1 MKKLFLVATLCLSTS
16 AIAENWVA
24 LGLLTTQVKGSAA
37 KVEFVQVG
45 DFESREACLAMV
57 KSESMSSDYIAARN
71 GTNTR
76 LPEIQ
81 WNFDA
86 NCWLKRSD

>member
-16 AIAENWVA
+16 AMAENWVA

-37 KVEFVQVG
+37 KVEFVQV
-45 DFESREACLAMV
+45 DNFESREACLAMV
-57 KSESMSSDYIAARN
+57 KSESMSSDYIGVG
-71 GTNTR
+71 GTNGL
-76 LPEIQ
+76 LPQIQ

>member
-1 MKKLFLVATLCLSTS
+1 MKKLFLAAALCLSTS
-16 AIAENWVA
+16 AMAENWVA
-24 LGLLTTQVKGSAA
+24 LGLLTTQVKGQAA
-37 KVEFVQVG
+37 NVEFVQVG

-57 KSESMSSDYIAARN
+57 KSESMSSDYIGVG
-71 GTNTR
+71 GTNGR
-76 LPEIQ
+76 LPQIQ